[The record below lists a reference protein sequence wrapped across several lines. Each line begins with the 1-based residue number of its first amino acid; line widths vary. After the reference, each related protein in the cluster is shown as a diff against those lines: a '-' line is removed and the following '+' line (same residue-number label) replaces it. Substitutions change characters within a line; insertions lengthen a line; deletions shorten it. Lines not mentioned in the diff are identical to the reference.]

1 MLEITNEI
9 TNIVHVFVEKG
20 SSFAINK
27 DIWDYAGIVGTAVA
41 PITAIIFSIWNNL
54 QIKKI
59 RREDFA
65 RDDELR
71 EKSELK
77 AHYQDIN
84 KFIDDQLY
92 FLDKMTDQDFMN
104 IFVKL
109 QSLISKCGMISRDK
123 TRDQMVYYISTYI
136 EISYFLQTDIHTE
149 ESTDVPTDVQIN
161 LKNQVFEMR
170 TLFLNSIKEFDIF
183 LVNKDIDLLQERI
196 QQLIA
201 SLKLVCAVRN

>member
-1 MLEITNEI
+1 MVEITNTITNEI
-9 TNIVHVFVEKG
+9 TNLVNVFVKEG

-54 QIKKI
+54 QIKRI
-59 RREDFA
+59 RREDLA
-65 RDDELR
+65 REDELR

-77 AHYQDIN
+77 DHYLTID

-92 FLDKMTDQDFMN
+92 FLNKMTDQEFIN

-136 EISYFLQTDIHTE
+136 EVSYFIQTDMC
-149 ESTDVPTDVQIN
+149 TD
-161 LKNQVFEMR
+161 LEKNMVEIR
-170 TLFLNSIKEFDIF
+170 TLFLNSIKEFDI
-183 LVNKDIDLLQERI
+183 LLINKDINLLQERI
-196 QQLIA
+196 QELIDN
-201 SLKLVCAVRN
+201 LKLVCTVKK

>member
-1 MLEITNEI
+1 MVEITNTITNEI
-9 TNIVHVFVEKG
+9 TNLVNVFVKEG

-41 PITAIIFSIWNNL
+41 PITAIVFSIWNNL
-54 QIKKI
+54 QIKRI
-59 RREDFA
+59 RREDLA
-65 RDDELR
+65 REDELR

-77 AHYQDIN
+77 DHYLTID

-92 FLDKMTDQDFMN
+92 FLNKMTDQEFIN

-136 EISYFLQTDIHTE
+136 EVSYFIQTDMC
-149 ESTDVPTDVQIN
+149 TD
-161 LKNQVFEMR
+161 LEKNMVEIR
-170 TLFLNSIKEFDIF
+170 TLFLNSIKEFDI
-183 LVNKDIDLLQERI
+183 LLINKDINLLQERI
-196 QQLIA
+196 QELIDN
-201 SLKLVCAVRN
+201 LKLVCTVKK

>member
-1 MLEITNEI
+1 MIEI
-9 TNIVHVFVEKG
+9 TNIVHVLVKEG

-65 RDDELR
+65 REDELR

-77 AHYQDIN
+77 AHFKDIN

-92 FLDKMTDQDFMN
+92 FLNKMTDQDFTN

-136 EISYFLQTDIHTE
+136 EVSYFIQTDMCANE
-149 ESTDVPTDVQIN
+149 K
-161 LKNQVFEMR
+161 KNIAEIR

-183 LVNKDIDLLQERI
+183 LINKDIHGLQERI
-196 QQLIA
+196 QELIDE
-201 SLKLVCAVRN
+201 LKLVCTVKK

>member
-1 MLEITNEI
+1 MVEITNTITNEI
-9 TNIVHVFVEKG
+9 TNLVNVFVKEG

-41 PITAIIFSIWNNL
+41 PITAIVFSIWNNL
-54 QIKKI
+54 QIKRI
-59 RREDFA
+59 RREDLA
-65 RDDELR
+65 REDELR

-77 AHYQDIN
+77 DHYLTID

-92 FLDKMTDQDFMN
+92 FLNKMTDQEFIN

-136 EISYFLQTDIHTE
+136 EVSYFLQTDIHTDQE
-149 ESTDVPTDVQIN
+149 KTII
-161 LKNQVFEMR
+161 EMR
-170 TLFLNSIKEFDIF
+170 TFFLNSIKEFDIF
-183 LVNKDIDLLQERI
+183 LINKDSKGLQMRI
-196 QQLIA
+196 QELIDE
-201 SLKLVCAVRN
+201 LKLVCTVKK

>member
-1 MLEITNEI
+1 MQMIEITNTI
-9 TNIVHVFVEKG
+9 TNLVNVFVKEG

-41 PITAIIFSIWNNL
+41 PITAIVFSIWNNL
-54 QIKKI
+54 QIKRI
-59 RREDFA
+59 RREDLA
-65 RDDELR
+65 REDELR

-77 AHYQDIN
+77 DHYLTID

-92 FLDKMTDQDFMN
+92 FLNKMTDQEFIN

-136 EISYFLQTDIHTE
+136 EVSYFLQTDIHTDQ
-149 ESTDVPTDVQIN
+149 ESTII
-161 LKNQVFEMR
+161 EMR
-170 TLFLNSIKEFDIF
+170 AFFLNSIKEFDI
-183 LVNKDIDLLQERI
+183 LLINKDIDGLQMRI
-196 QQLIA
+196 QELID
-201 SLKLVCAVRN
+201 SLKLVCTVKK

>member
-1 MLEITNEI
+1 MIEITNEI
-9 TNIVHVFVEKG
+9 TNIVHVFVKEG
-20 SSFAINK
+20 SSFALNK
-27 DIWDYAGIVGTAVA
+27 DIWDYAGIIGTAVA

-59 RREDFA
+59 RREDLA
-65 RDDELR
+65 REDELR
-71 EKSELK
+71 EKYELK
-77 AHYQDIN
+77 DHYQTID

-136 EISYFLQTDIHTE
+136 EVSYFIQTDMCIDE
-149 ESTDVPTDVQIN
+149 K
-161 LKNQVFEMR
+161 KNIVEIR
-170 TLFLNSIKEFDIF
+170 TLFLNSIKEFDI
-183 LVNKDIDLLQERI
+183 LLINKDIDLLQQRI
-196 QQLIA
+196 QELITD
-201 SLKLVCAVRN
+201 LKRICTVKN

>member
-1 MLEITNEI
+1 MIEITNTITNEI
-9 TNIVHVFVEKG
+9 TNLVNVLVKEG

-41 PITAIIFSIWNNL
+41 PITAIVFSIWNNL
-54 QIKKI
+54 QIKRI
-59 RREDFA
+59 RREDLA
-65 RDDELR
+65 REDELR

-77 AHYQDIN
+77 DHYLTID

-92 FLDKMTDQDFMN
+92 FLNKMTDQEFIN

-136 EISYFLQTDIHTE
+136 EVSYFLQTDIHTDQ
-149 ESTDVPTDVQIN
+149 ESTII
-161 LKNQVFEMR
+161 EMR
-170 TLFLNSIKEFDIF
+170 AFFLNSIKEFDI
-183 LVNKDIDLLQERI
+183 LLINKDIDGLQMRI
-196 QQLIA
+196 QELID
-201 SLKLVCAVRN
+201 SLKLVCTVKK

>member
-1 MLEITNEI
+1 MQMIEITNTI
-9 TNIVHVFVEKG
+9 TNLVNVFVKEG

-41 PITAIIFSIWNNL
+41 PITAIVFSIWNNL
-54 QIKKI
+54 QIKRI
-59 RREDFA
+59 RREDLV
-65 RDDELR
+65 REDELR

-77 AHYQDIN
+77 DHYLTID

-92 FLDKMTDQDFMN
+92 FLNKMTDQEFIN

-136 EISYFLQTDIHTE
+136 EVSYFLQTDIHTDQ
-149 ESTDVPTDVQIN
+149 ESTII
-161 LKNQVFEMR
+161 EMR
-170 TLFLNSIKEFDIF
+170 AFFLNSIKEFDI
-183 LVNKDIDLLQERI
+183 LLINKDIDGLQMRI
-196 QQLIA
+196 QELID
-201 SLKLVCAVRN
+201 SLKLVCTVKK

>member
-1 MLEITNEI
+1 MIEITNTI
-9 TNIVHVFVEKG
+9 TNLVNVFVKEG

-41 PITAIIFSIWNNL
+41 PITAIVFSIWNNL
-54 QIKKI
+54 QIKRI
-59 RREDFA
+59 RREDLV
-65 RDDELR
+65 REDELR

-77 AHYQDIN
+77 DHYLTID

-92 FLDKMTDQDFMN
+92 FLNKMTDQEFIN

-136 EISYFLQTDIHTE
+136 EVSYFLQTDIHTDQ
-149 ESTDVPTDVQIN
+149 ESAII
-161 LKNQVFEMR
+161 EMR
-170 TLFLNSIKEFDIF
+170 AFFLNSIKEFDI
-183 LVNKDIDLLQERI
+183 LLINKDIDGLQMRI
-196 QQLIA
+196 QELID
-201 SLKLVCAVRN
+201 SLKLVCTVKK

>member
-1 MLEITNEI
+1 MVEITNTITNEI
-9 TNIVHVFVEKG
+9 TNLVNVFVKEG

-41 PITAIIFSIWNNL
+41 PITAIVFSIWNNL
-54 QIKKI
+54 QIKRI
-59 RREDFA
+59 RREDLA
-65 RDDELR
+65 REDELR

-77 AHYQDIN
+77 DHYLTID

-92 FLDKMTDQDFMN
+92 FLNKMTDQEFIN

-136 EISYFLQTDIHTE
+136 EVSYFLQTDIHTDQ
-149 ESTDVPTDVQIN
+149 ESTII
-161 LKNQVFEMR
+161 EMR
-170 TLFLNSIKEFDIF
+170 AFFLNSIKEFDI
-183 LVNKDIDLLQERI
+183 LLINKDIDGLQMRI
-196 QQLIA
+196 QELID
-201 SLKLVCAVRN
+201 SLKLVCTVKK

>member
-1 MLEITNEI
+1 MVEITNEI
-9 TNIVHVFVEKG
+9 TNIIHVFVKEG
-20 SSFAINK
+20 SGIAINK
-27 DIWDYAGIVGTAVA
+27 DIWDYSGIVGTAVA
-41 PITAIIFSIWNNL
+41 PVIAIVFSIWNNL

-65 RDDELR
+65 REDELR

-77 AHYQDIN
+77 DHYQIID

-109 QSLISKCGMISRDK
+109 QSLISKCGMISRDNI
-123 TRDQMVYYISTYI
+123 RDQMVYYISTYI
-136 EISYFLQTDIHTE
+136 EVSYFLQTDIHTDV
-149 ESTDVPTDVQIN
+149 STDTSVD
-161 LKNQVFEMR
+161 LKIQVFEMR
-170 TLFLNSIKEFDIF
+170 TFFLNSIKEFDIF

-196 QQLIA
+196 QELIA
-201 SLKLVCAVRN
+201 SLKLVCAIKK

>member
-1 MLEITNEI
+1 MVEITNTITNEI
-9 TNIVHVFVEKG
+9 TNLVNVLVKEG

-59 RREDFA
+59 RREDLA
-65 RDDELR
+65 REDELR

-77 AHYQDIN
+77 DHYQTID

-92 FLDKMTDQDFMN
+92 FLDKMTDQEFMN

-136 EISYFLQTDIHTE
+136 EVSYFLQTDIHTDQE
-149 ESTDVPTDVQIN
+149 NTII
-161 LKNQVFEMR
+161 EMR
-170 TLFLNSIKEFDIF
+170 AFFLNSIKEFDI
-183 LVNKDIDLLQERI
+183 LLINKDIDGLQLRI
-196 QQLIA
+196 QELIDN
-201 SLKLVCAVRN
+201 LKLVCTMKK

>member
-1 MLEITNEI
+1 MIEI
-9 TNIVHVFVEKG
+9 TNIVHVLVKEG

-59 RREDFA
+59 RREDLA
-65 RDDELR
+65 REDELR

-77 AHYQDIN
+77 DHYQTID

-92 FLDKMTDQDFMN
+92 FLDKMTDQEFMN

-136 EISYFLQTDIHTE
+136 EVSYFLQTDIHTDQE
-149 ESTDVPTDVQIN
+149 NTII
-161 LKNQVFEMR
+161 EMR
-170 TLFLNSIKEFDIF
+170 AFFLNSIKEFDI
-183 LVNKDIDLLQERI
+183 LLINKDIDGLQLRI
-196 QQLIA
+196 QELIDN
-201 SLKLVCAVRN
+201 LKLVCTMKK